1 MRGMIKFLFGGAVVL
16 LLSFAL
22 AELDKIKR
30 EMREMEDEMSSWHED
45 Y

>member
-1 MRGMIKFLFGGAVVL
+1 MKGMIKFLFGGAVVL

-22 AELDKIKR
+22 MELDKLKH
-30 EMREMEDEMSSWHED
+30 EMREVEDEMSSWYKD